1 MEKEMKTLVF
11 DMDGTI
17 ADLYG
22 VENWLHDLRM
32 ESVRPYT
39 QAKPIYDMELL
50 NDILLM
56 LKACGWRIVVTSW
69 LAKESSNF
77 YNEITAIAKYQWLK
91 KYNFPFDEVHFVPYG
106 TEKSSC
112 TDNIS
117 GYQVLVDDNEEVR
130 NSWKNGSTIDATKNI
145 LKSLVDLLV

>member
-1 MEKEMKTLVF
+1 MEMKTLVF

-69 LAKESSNF
+69 LARSNLLPIHKIVSGESS
-77 YNEITAIAKYQWLK
+77 EAKTICAAAQADVIVVIPACLCLIAMD
-91 KYNFPFDEVHFVPYG
+91 FP
-106 TEKSSC
+106 
-112 TDNIS
+112 
-117 GYQVLVDDNEEVR
+117 
-130 NSWKNGSTIDATKNI
+130 
-145 LKSLVDLLV
+145 

>member
-1 MEKEMKTLVF
+1 MEMKTLVF

-22 VENWLHDLRM
+22 VKNWLHDLRM

-56 LKACGWRIVVTSW
+56 LKACGWR
-69 LAKESSNF
+69 AA
-77 YNEITAIAKYQWLK
+77 IT
-91 KYNFPFDEVHFVPYG
+91 
-106 TEKSSC
+106 
-112 TDNIS
+112 
-117 GYQVLVDDNEEVR
+117 
-130 NSWKNGSTIDATKNI
+130 
-145 LKSLVDLLV
+145 